1 MSLKTSNIDLQLHMT
16 VKSLAVFQDEIN
28 CKIDELL
35 ETVKKL
41 QEKER
46 EGEKADCF
54 LENISEI
61 LDELQVLFTQKNNL
75 LNQIEKLKKN
85 EIDLIK

>member
-1 MSLKTSNIDLQLHMT
+1 MT

-35 ETVKKL
+35 ETVKRL
-41 QEKER
+41 QEKEQ
-46 EGEKADCF
+46 EGEKADYL
-54 LENISEI
+54 LETISEI

-75 LNQIEKLKKN
+75 FNQIEKLKKN